1 MTIFIEQVNVN
12 FQKKKKKIMYMRKTL
27 FFFCKIQ
34 FYIFLKLKKIRDSH
48 VSTAYVTRCLLVPL
62 IRVCNKCVH
71 LTLYC
76 TLWQITK
83 HWQLSYKSYAVIF
96 RWLLLTLTFWMIGKM
111 TQEGKTQILTLH
123 EACIAWKE
131 ILEHTSQSKTV
142 ISGLPKKARS
152 LPLGQTPPLAPVSG
166 CPRKTTPATDKL
178 KEARS

>member
-1 MTIFIEQVNVN
+1 MCIYHCIVPCGRLPNTGNSLIAFKV
-12 FQKKKKKIMYMRKTL
+12 
-27 FFFCKIQ
+27 
-34 FYIFLKLKKIRDSH
+34 
-48 VSTAYVTRCLLVPL
+48 RCLLICWGKVSLDSLLP
-62 IRVCNKCVH
+62 IP
-71 LTLYC
+71 T
-76 TLWQITK
+76 
-83 HWQLSYKSYAVIF
+83 SYKSYAVIF
-96 RWLLLTLTFWMIGKM
+96 RLLLLTLTFWMIGKM

-142 ISGLPKKARS
+142 ISGLPKKARG